1 MNFRTLS
8 LRGWLLLLALVLP
21 GRSWGA
27 SPPPLATDVS
37 GSLAD
42 ALLKRPVGSVRVY
55 AFRGKSASAIP
66 FQVDERDRKDRFV
79 TDHGPSPARDDSPGV
94 FDANDVDVFMNR
106 DLGGRRTKAALPA
119 GAHAW
124 VEVRVGAEAS
134 PLGWAYV
141 GTFDDPPPVGP
152 KVADYGRYEP
162 KADEIFAERYAIRFG
177 APLPTF
183 LSFVKGQGRTG
194 DNVLNGVRAL
204 GEARILANLFR
215 IVRTDKD
222 LEAEVQGWRD
232 GPVRV
237 IRSSKYWIRL
247 PLGFKARGKVDVLL
261 YRDFVEG
268 RAKVNI
274 RIPPRLVP
282 ADGVLTVNFDFRGLE
297 GSRVQ
302 AIGGV
307 LEGQTVDGRMTDLER
322 EFGKRSTR
330 WSALHLPQGGQA
342 FLLATRL
349 GGSLQ
354 RLEQKVYF
362 DDSAE
367 TTARPAFGFRFSGI
381 NRLDTGDQDLAV
393 AAVLLDGATP
403 ADVSQAANL
412 YLNTPE
418 IAVTEPR

>member
-1 MNFRTLS
+1 MRSRTLP
-8 LRGWLLLLALVLP
+8 LRGGLLLLALVLP
-21 GRSWGA
+21 GRSWGG
-27 SPPPLATDVS
+27 SPSPLATELP

-42 ALLKRPVGSVRVY
+42 ALLKRPTGSVRVY

-94 FDANDVDVFMNR
+94 FDANDVVVFMNR
-106 DLGGRRTKAALPA
+106 DLGSRGPKAALPA

-141 GTFDDPPPVGP
+141 ATFDDPPPVGE
-152 KVADYGRYEP
+152 KVPDYGRYEP

-183 LSFVKGQGRTG
+183 LSFVKRQGETG

-204 GEARILANLFR
+204 GEARILADLFR

-307 LEGQTVDGRMTDLER
+307 LEGAAVDGRMTDAER
-322 EFGKRSTR
+322 ELGKRSTR
-330 WSALHLPQGGQA
+330 WSALLLPQGQA
-342 FLLATRL
+342 FVMATRL
-349 GGSLQ
+349 GGSLR

-362 DDSAE
+362 DDSPE
-367 TTARPAFGFRFSGI
+367 STARPAFGFRFSGM

-393 AAVLLDGATP
+393 AAVLLDGASP

-418 IAVTEPR
+418 VSVAEPR